1 MKKYQWTIIIALT
14 AFVGCLAGL
23 EGGLLGAAAGV
34 ICGTACLSLLI
45 ISLIKLD
52 LFDFPEDSVLEAI
65 ALRIQQPA
73 CPAPAQL
80 EQTLPQTLYREIGS
94 HTAA

>member
-1 MKKYQWTIIIALT
+1 MKKYQRMAIIALT
-14 AFVGCLAGL
+14 ALLGCLAAL
-23 EGGLLGAAAGV
+23 EGGLLGAAAGIV
-34 ICGTACLSLLI
+34 CGSLCLGLLI

-52 LFDFPEDSVLEAI
+52 LFDFPADSVLQDL

-73 CPAPAQL
+73 PVQL
-80 EQTLPQTLYREIGS
+80 EQPLPQNRYREISS